1 LRAAWTITG
10 DANRNWHQPNQF
22 VQDGPIN
29 SEATMQKKYD
39 ETNRGVLFKDEKK
52 TTAEDRDYSGEIDVR
67 GEKFWLSAWIKQ
79 SKAGKKYMSLS
90 IKPKAKAKADFNDS
104 VEF

>member
-1 LRAAWTITG
+1 
-10 DANRNWHQPNQF
+10 
-22 VQDGPIN
+22 
-29 SEATMQKKYD
+29 MQKKYD

-79 SKAGKKYMSLS
+79 SKARQCWTSHSTTYPAAGTRCR
-90 IKPKAKAKADFNDS
+90 
-104 VEF
+104 